1 MGDLSRSGTTP
12 ADTRR
17 SRAWYLAP
25 ILFTIIGGVIAYLV
39 LKDDDPQLAKRCV
52 ILGFVIIVVEIII
65 YYLWI
70 GLLLG
75 SMLMI

>member
-1 MGDLSRSGTTP
+1 MRDLSRSGTTP

-39 LKDDDPQLAKRCV
+39 LKNDDPQLAKRCV
-52 ILGFVIIVVEIII
+52 ILGFVMIVVVLYIV
-65 YYLWI
+65 WI
-70 GLLLG
+70 GTLLATT
-75 SMLMI
+75 SYMF

>member
-1 MGDLSRSGTTP
+1 MRDLSRSGTTP

-52 ILGFVIIVVEIII
+52 ILGFVMIVVVLYIV
-65 YYLWI
+65 WI
-70 GLLLG
+70 GTLLATT
-75 SMLMI
+75 SYMF